1 MLSEQFQGVFA
12 MSSRWKCCLHLA
24 WGAENWVKE
33 ERVCEHA
40 VPMGA
45 PGYFLEPSVGQQT
58 TDGWY
63 QVDGGNVLIIH
74 FASDA
79 ENSSMPRKIT
89 VN

>member
-1 MLSEQFQGVFA
+1 
-12 MSSRWKCCLHLA
+12 
-24 WGAENWVKE
+24 
-33 ERVCEHA
+33 
-40 VPMGA
+40 MGT